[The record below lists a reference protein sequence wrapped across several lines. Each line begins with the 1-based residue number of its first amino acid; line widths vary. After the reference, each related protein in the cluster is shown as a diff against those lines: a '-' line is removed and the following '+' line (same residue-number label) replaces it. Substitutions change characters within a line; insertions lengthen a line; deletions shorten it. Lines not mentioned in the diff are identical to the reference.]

1 MKQNLIGYFRGEP
14 THHQRMTANGRI
26 TASGKGLA
34 GLYLPFRT
42 SIEAIAMTSLDQP
55 FSFREITCDSQE
67 VTLQG
72 AFIYRVIDPNN
83 ALDNYNFVMDPT
95 NGNYRGDGPQKMPE
109 SVLEI
114 IRAET
119 RGFVQAKQLEVLL
132 TASTE
137 LSSEVINRIKDAST
151 LTSRGLKVD
160 VVYFSSI
167 TPKKEIAAG
176 LEATYREKLLARADE
191 ASYARRA
198 AAVEKERAIKTN
210 QMDTDILIEE
220 ERKKLIALQA
230 QNIESEAQAKANA
243 LGLELKAF
251 ENIDAETIRAHA
263 LYLLGRNASNIG
275 TLTITPEVL
284 AGLAGRS

>member
-14 THHQRMTANGRI
+14 THHQRMTANGKMI
-26 TASGKGLA
+26 ASGRGLA
-34 GLYLPFRT
+34 CIYLPFRT
-42 SIEAIAMTSLDQP
+42 NIESLAMTALDQP
-55 FSFREITCDSQE
+55 FSFRETTIDSQE
-67 VTLQG
+67 ATLQG
-72 AFIYRVIDPNN
+72 AFLYRVINPQV
-83 ALDNYNFVMDPT
+83 ALDHYNFVIDPST
-95 NGNYRGDGPQKMPE
+95 GNCKGDGPQKMPE

-114 IRAET
+114 IRAQT
-119 RGFVQAKQLEVLL
+119 RGFVQAKPLEEIL

-137 LSSEVINRIKDAST
+137 LSSTVLDKIKKMSV
-151 LTSRGLKVD
+151 LTDMGLGVD

-251 ENIDAETIRAHA
+251 GGQSSENIRALA
-263 LYLLGRNASNIG
+263 LYMMGKNAANIG